1 MIIIAIKITWQEPEE
16 LTITKIEINRAT
28 SIYGTYAII
37 AFIDATSDGAP
48 KSASNTW
55 ITNYTDVSGSKT
67 NWYKLRFYDG
77 TADLYSE
84 YSDPI
89 AAEELLRLCTV
100 EDVRRMIETTGRWTD
115 DEIFD
120 MITEV
125 DDLIYIEAGTPI
137 QGITTYI
144 GRING
149 ETQYRYYV
157 GEENIYRIDRV
168 FYGTDTK
175 SELFLDDEYK
185 TNLRRGM
192 IQILPYASSGIELDT
207 TSILEIHYV
216 PMLYHKLSLY
226 RTCQSL
232 LEQID
237 TTSGKKMSKELEV
250 ITKKVQMVEKLLM
263 DRIGVQISSDLQYYD
278 TLYGVNLKHINQD
291 FDRNKYVGTGFG

>member
-1 MIIIAIKITWQEPEE
+1 MIIIAIKITWEEPEE
-16 LTITKIEINRAT
+16 TTITKVEISRST
-28 SIYGTYAII
+28 SIYGTYSII
-37 AFIDATSDGAP
+37 DLIDATSDGAA
-48 KSASNTW
+48 KSSSNTW
-55 ITNYTDVSGSKT
+55 VTTYTDTSGTKN

-77 TADLYSE
+77 TALLYSE

-100 EDVRRMIETTGRWTD
+100 DDVKRMIETVGRWTD

-137 QGITTYI
+137 QGVLTYI
-144 GRING
+144 GTIDSA
-149 ETQYRYYV
+149 TQYRYYV
-157 GEENIYRIDRV
+157 GEENVYRIDRV
-168 FYGTDTK
+168 FYGTATK
-175 SELFLDDEYK
+175 SELYLGDEYK
-185 TNLRRGM
+185 TNLRHGM
-192 IQILPYASSGIELDT
+192 IQILPYASSGITLDT
-207 TSILEIHYV
+207 TAELEIHYV

-232 LEQID
+232 LEQLD

-250 ITKKVQMVEKLLM
+250 INKKVQMVEKLLM

-278 TLYGVNLKHINQD
+278 TLYGVNLKTIIQD
-291 FDRNKYVGTGFG
+291 FDRNKYVGTGFS